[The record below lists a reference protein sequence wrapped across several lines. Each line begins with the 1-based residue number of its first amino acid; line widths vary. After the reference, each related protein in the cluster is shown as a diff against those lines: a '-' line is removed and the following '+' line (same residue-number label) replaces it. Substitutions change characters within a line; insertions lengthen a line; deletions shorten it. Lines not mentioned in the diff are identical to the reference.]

1 MRQSCIALS
10 LLGVASLLAGCGGQG
25 GADSPES
32 SAKGKAAMGGV
43 AVIDLDEV
51 AKRLGRDAEMAGSIT
66 TRESDL
72 NEQLGALQTSLRRDY
87 DAEEQRLADAPID
100 EQTTKL
106 QQLQNDHQTRLAT
119 AQRQAQQDFAVYKAR
134 VVNGFRDEM
143 KPVARRIAA
152 EKGLGVVVTKNET
165 VLFTYDDAV
174 DITDEVA
181 AELLSRHGSS
191 STRDGKSPPSEE
203 TPPPPSRTA
212 RKPN

>member
-1 MRQSCIALS
+1 MRQSCIALG
-10 LLGVASLLAGCGGQG
+10 LAGLVGLLAGCGGQT
-25 GADSPES
+25 GAQSPEGGS
-32 SAKGKAAMGGV
+32 SAKTNMGGV
-43 AVIDLDEV
+43 AVIDLDEI

-72 NEQLGALQTSLRRDY
+72 NEKLGVLQTSLRREY
-87 DAEEQRLADAPID
+87 DDEERRLAGAPID
-100 EQTTKL
+100 EQTTTLQKL
-106 QQLQNDHQTRLAT
+106 QTDHQTRLVQ

-181 AELLSRHGSS
+181 AELLSRRGSAS
-191 STRDGKSPPSEE
+191 SGDGNSQPSDE